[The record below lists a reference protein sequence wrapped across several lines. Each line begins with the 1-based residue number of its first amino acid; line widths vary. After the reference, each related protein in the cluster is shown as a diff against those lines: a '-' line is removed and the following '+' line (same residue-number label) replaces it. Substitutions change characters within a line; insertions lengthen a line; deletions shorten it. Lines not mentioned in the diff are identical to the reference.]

1 MSSNDKLTNQIRHHI
16 IVDPS
21 SLVYGGISRLSKW
34 QTEYSL
40 TVFVPNYTL
49 RELDFLKRSINPV
62 VARNARESIR
72 LIDAAISEDPADAQN
87 PRNSQFL
94 LESPEEAGPDWKKAS
109 SYRQRTPLVREIP
122 AVASGYGLYQ
132 EPRNKAMR
140 SLNTAFEQQ
149 EDITKNTN
157 QHEKAKVPPRLRY
170 LIRSCIQKQYVENKK
185 RKPKSRIDWVIV
197 CEDPITTTWLRC
209 FGFKVLSMNQM
220 QAFLEHPTSIDLPK
234 AANEKPG
241 MVKTQDYRKITF
253 APRGSGKLWKP

>member
-1 MSSNDKLTNQIRHHI
+1 MSSNDKLANQKRYHM

-21 SLVYGGISRLSKW
+21 SLVYGGISRLKKW
-34 QTEYSL
+34 QTEYPL

-72 LIDAAISEDPADAQN
+72 IIDAAISEDPADAQN
-87 PRNSQFL
+87 PRIAQFL

-109 SYRQRTPLVREIP
+109 SYRQRTPLVNEIP
-122 AVASGYGLYQ
+122 AMASGYGLYQ

-140 SLNTAFEQQ
+140 LVTTGFEEQ
-149 EDITKNTN
+149 EEKTKNTD

-170 LIRSCIQKQYVENKK
+170 LIRSCIQKQFVENKK
-185 RKPKSRIDWVIV
+185 RKPKSRIDWVVV
-197 CEDPITTTWLRC
+197 CEDPVTTTWLRC

-220 QAFLEHPTSIDLPK
+220 QAFLERPDSIDSPQVE
-234 AANEKPG
+234 NGEPG
-241 MVKTQDYRKITF
+241 VVKTQDYRKITF

>member
-1 MSSNDKLTNQIRHHI
+1 MSSNDKLTNETRYHV

-21 SLVYGGISRLSKW
+21 SLVFGGITRLKKW
-34 QTEYSL
+34 QTEYRL

-72 LIDAAISEDPADAQN
+72 VIDAAISEDPADTHN
-87 PRNSQFL
+87 PRNVQFL

-109 SYRQRTPLVREIP
+109 SYRQRTPLLGEIP
-122 AVASGYGLYQ
+122 TMAGGYGLYQ
-132 EPRNKAMR
+132 EPRNKTTR
-140 SLNTAFEQQ
+140 TVNTGFEKQQ
-149 EDITKNTN
+149 ELAKDTD

-185 RKPKSRIDWVIV
+185 RKPRSRIDWVVV
-197 CEDPITTTWLRC
+197 CEDPVTSTWLRC

-220 QAFLEHPTSIDLPK
+220 EAFLEQRDSSDPPK
-234 AANEKPG
+234 VANEAPG

-253 APRGSGKLWKP
+253 APRGSGKLWTP